1 MTTTPPI
8 APPPES
14 AGATSPHQRRASG
27 CWIIGGAVFLVI
39 LLTIFLT
46 YTVARRAVDN
56 IPDLVGSVGDELTEK
71 EEKQIDISAVVTEV
85 RELARLET
93 AKMRV
98 VHMSTIRQS
107 YKYIP
112 DALAGDELTLVAE
125 GEVIAGIDLRRLT
138 RDDVWLSEDGVLTIR
153 LPRAQILVS
162 RLDNRKTRVTSRD
175 TGALR
180 RSDIDLESKAREN
193 AERGIRN
200 EALRKGILD
209 TAQKNA
215 ETRLADFLMTLG
227 AEKLRFTDESGPVDD
242 VEPLSR

>member
-1 MTTTPPI
+1 MTTEAPI
-8 APPPES
+8 DPPPPEEPRPSSKGRWAGCLIVGIALLIVCLFS
-14 AGATSPHQRRASG
+14 AWLVYKAVRGAIANPPDVVG
-27 CWIIGGAVFLVI
+27 P
-39 LLTIFLT
+39 
-46 YTVARRAVDN
+46 VAE
-56 IPDLVGSVGDELTEK
+56 ELTEK
-71 EEKQIDISAVVTEV
+71 EEKQIDLSAVVTEV

-125 GEVIAGIDLRRLT
+125 GEVIAGIDLREVT
-138 RDDVWLSEDGVLTIR
+138 REDAWIAEDGTLTIR
-153 LPRAQILVS
+153 LPRAKILVS
-162 RLDNRKTRVTSRD
+162 RLDNRKTRVVNRD

-180 RSDIDLESKAREN
+180 KGDVNLESRAREN

-209 TAQKNA
+209 MAQQNA
-215 ETRLADFLMTLG
+215 ETRLADFLLTLG
-227 AEKLRFTDESGPVDD
+227 AEKIRFTDEQRPMDIEKAGT
-242 VEPLSR
+242 R

>member
-1 MTTTPPI
+1 MPELPPI
-8 APPPES
+8 DPTPPES
-14 AGATSPHQRRASG
+14 PEASPAQRNRGLG
-27 CWIIGGAVFLVI
+27 CLIAVAALF
-39 LLTIFLT
+39 LLTLIAIFLT
-46 YTVARRAVDN
+46 YRVAQRAVDN
-56 IPDLVGSVGDELTEK
+56 APDLVGSVADELTRK
-71 EEKQIDISAVVTEV
+71 EEKKIDVSAVVTEV

-125 GEVIAGIDLRRLT
+125 GEVIAGIDLRQIT
-138 RDDVWLSEDGVLTIR
+138 RDDVWLAEDGTLTIR

-162 RLDNRKTRVTSRD
+162 RIDNRKTRVTSRD

-180 RSDIDLESKAREN
+180 KSDINLESKAREN
-193 AERGIRN
+193 AERGMRN

-209 TAQKNA
+209 VAQRNA

-227 AEKLRFTDESGPVDD
+227 AEKLRFTDETKPV
-242 VEPLSR
+242 ENPEL

>member
-1 MTTTPPI
+1 MTTTPPSE
-8 APPPES
+8 PLPET
-14 AGATSPHQRRASG
+14 ADIQSPSRGRLRG
-27 CWIIGGAVFLVI
+27 CWIIGGAAFLLI

-46 YTVARRAVDN
+46 YTVARRAVEN
-56 IPDLVGSVGDELTEK
+56 VPDLVGSVGDEITEK

-125 GEVIAGIDLRRLT
+125 GEVIAGIDLREVT
-138 RDDVWLSEDGVLTIR
+138 RDDVWLSEDGTLTIR
-153 LPRAQILVS
+153 LPRAKILVS
-162 RLDNRKTRVTSRD
+162 RIDNEKTRVTSRD

-180 RSDIDLESKAREN
+180 KSDIDLESKAREN
-193 AERGIRN
+193 AERGIRA

-209 TAQKNA
+209 TAQRNA

-227 AEKLRFTDESGPVDD
+227 AEKLRFTDETKPAGESM
-242 VEPLSR
+242 SH

>member
-1 MTTTPPI
+1 MTDTPPTDP
-8 APPPES
+8 PPPE
-14 AGATSPHQRRASG
+14 HQGTAPAPKKRWLG
-27 CWIIGGAVFLVI
+27 CWILASALFLLTVVAVFL
-39 LLTIFLT
+39 T
-46 YTVARRAVDN
+46 YRVAQRAVDSA
-56 IPDLVGSVGDELTEK
+56 PDLVGSVADELTRK
-71 EEKQIDISAVVTEV
+71 EEKQLDISAVVTEV

-125 GEVIAGIDLRRLT
+125 GEVIAGIDLRQIT
-138 RDDVWLSEDGVLTIR
+138 RDDVWISEDGTLTIR

-162 RLDNRKTRVTSRD
+162 RIDNRKTRVTSRD

-180 RSDIDLESKAREN
+180 KSDIDLESKAREN
-193 AERGIRN
+193 AERGMRN

-209 TAQKNA
+209 VAQRNA

-227 AEKLRFTDESGPVDD
+227 AEKLRFTDETKPV
-242 VEPLSR
+242 ENPQL